1 MDDTTPKTK
10 PAETP
15 ADGQPAPT
23 PETATTA
30 GAGPATPGADP
41 RDLEI
46 AALKDRLLRL
56 QADFDN
62 FRKRTVRD
70 REDQSRRACERIL
83 KDLLPVVDH
92 FELGLQAAHK
102 HHVKH
107 AVIDGLGG
115 VLKQLEQVLDKAG
128 VTPIVTQGQVFDPHL
143 HESVTHLPSDEH
155 PEHVIIQ
162 ETRRGYKLGSFL
174 LRAAQVIVSTGPA
187 ADAAKPAEPPPAA
200 EPESSADAEG

>member
-1 MDDTTPKTK
+1 MDETTPRTK

-15 ADGQPAPT
+15 AEDQPAPA
-23 PETATTA
+23 PETAP
-30 GAGPATPGADP
+30 PADAEP
-41 RDLEI
+41 RDVEI

-62 FRKRTVRD
+62 FRKRTTRD
-70 REDQSRRACERIL
+70 REDQSRRACEHIL
-83 KDLLPVVDH
+83 QDLLPVMDH

-107 AVIDGLGG
+107 AVIDGLTG
-115 VLKQLEQVLDKAG
+115 VLKQLDQVLEKAG
-128 VTPIVTQGQVFDPHL
+128 VTPIVTQGQIFDPHL

-155 PEHVIIQ
+155 PEHAIIQ
-162 ETRRGYKLGSFL
+162 ETRRGYKLGNYL

-187 ADAAKPAEPPPAA
+187 AEAAKPPAPAPGEETDPLEAE
-200 EPESSADAEG
+200 D

>member
-1 MDDTTPKTK
+1 MDETTPKAK
-10 PAETP
+10 SAETP
-15 ADGQPAPT
+15 AEGLTAPT
-23 PETATTA
+23 PETPPPADA
-30 GAGPATPGADP
+30 GLPTPEADP

-83 KDLLPVVDH
+83 NDLLPVMDH
-92 FELGLQAAHK
+92 FELGLQSAHK

-107 AVIDGLGG
+107 AVIDGLSG
-115 VLKQLEQVLDKAG
+115 VLKQLEQVLEKAG
-128 VTPIVTQGQVFDPHL
+128 VTPIVTQGQVFDPNL

-162 ETRRGYKLGSFL
+162 ETRRGYKLGNYL

-187 ADAAKPAEPPPAA
+187 PDAARPPKPAPAA
-200 EPESSADAEG
+200 ETDAPDEAG